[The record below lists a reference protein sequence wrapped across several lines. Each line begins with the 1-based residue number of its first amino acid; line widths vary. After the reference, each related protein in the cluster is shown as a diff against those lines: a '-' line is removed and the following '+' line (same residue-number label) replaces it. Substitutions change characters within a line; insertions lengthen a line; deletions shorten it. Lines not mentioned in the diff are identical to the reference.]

1 MSLLRW
7 VARWKSWLAHSI
19 MEPNKKYALVT
30 GATSGIGLEFAK
42 LFAADGY
49 NLINV
54 ARNLNDLHKLEGELR
69 AYGVEVISFPKDL
82 FKQEDVYS
90 IYADLAAKGISPE
103 ILVNDAGQGV
113 YGKFQDTDI
122 HREIDIINLNIISVV
137 ILSKLFIKDRLEK
150 GSGKILN
157 LSSVASKSPG
167 PWHSVYHGTKAFV
180 QSWSEGIREELKD
193 SGITVTALLPGPTDT
208 DFFNKADMN
217 RSKILQ
223 NPEDLANPADV
234 AKDGFDALMKGE
246 DRVISGLNNKLTVAM
261 SNLSTDSMAAHRMS
275 EMQKP
280 VDEK

>member
-1 MSLLRW
+1 
-7 VARWKSWLAHSI
+7 